1 MSHKSRFLVGLASAV
16 ITFSTLFATLGQ
28 DKFNCGR
35 SVCHPHHHHCFV
47 EEYNHHA
54 VPCQKANTAEDKAVE
69 NSKK

>member
-35 SVCHPHHHHCFV
+35 PMCHPHHQHSCIDAC
-47 EEYNHHA
+47 NHHDA
-54 VPCQKANTAEDKAVE
+54 SCEKDNTADEKVVEDSVK
-69 NSKK
+69 